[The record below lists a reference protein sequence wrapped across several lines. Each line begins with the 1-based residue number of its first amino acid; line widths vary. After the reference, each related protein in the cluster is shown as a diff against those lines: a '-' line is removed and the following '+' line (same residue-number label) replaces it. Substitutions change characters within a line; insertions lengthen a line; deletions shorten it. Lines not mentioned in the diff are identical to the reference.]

1 MSKQVI
7 IRRAAIA
14 LNTSDTFLSFP
25 VSSSGSTADIARTPF
40 PSAGTLGKMYVVID
54 VLPAAGTTKVFT
66 LVVNG
71 STTACVVTLDDTHLS
86 GQYTGAPIAIGSGD
100 YAYIAYTHTGTP
112 GASAALSIAF
122 EFTSTN
128 ANESVHCGGELTL
141 TSTTPRWIEALN
153 PNDFVN
159 TTALIQSNC
168 IVSAPG
174 NITAMFFSI
183 GAAAGTTGSY
193 KATIYKNGTAQDG
206 TSGTPDTRITIVNV
220 ITRVDSSAA
229 FTLSVVAG
237 DLLAIQI
244 DGISTP
250 SSKTGAIALRFQST
264 NAGESNLS
272 FALPSYP
279 SSGGG
284 VNSYNTVR
292 QGSLSWSTIT
302 ARNSVVPSKFRL
314 NNMQVYFTVAPGGVT
329 SRTFIPI
336 NSGSNGNQSV
346 TVTGASITGS
356 DATNKDTYANA
367 GDTFGVFESAVSGS
381 PAASLG
387 SIGFTMFIQGG
398 NPPGKG
404 QQGNKKSGGGGVNLQ
419 SPGGTGLLVIG
430 NPGLD
435 VTIN

>member
-7 IRRAAIA
+7 TKHASTTLGNSA
-14 LNTSDTFLSFP
+14 TSMGFP
-25 VSSSGSTADIARTPF
+25 VSGATQSAELSKTPF
-40 PSAGTLGKMYVVID
+40 AATGTLGKMYVVID

-86 GQYTGAPIAIGSGD
+86 GQYTGTPIAVTAGD
-100 YAYIAYTHTGTP
+100 VLSIQYTITGTP
-112 GASAALSIAF
+112 GSSAACSIAF

-128 ANESVHCGGELTL
+128 ANQSVHCGGAAPL
-141 TSTTPRWIEALN
+141 TSTTPRWLEALN

-174 NITAMFFSI
+174 TVTAMYFSI
-183 GAAAGTTGSY
+183 AAAAGTTGSY
-193 KATIYKNGTAQDG
+193 KATIYLNGTAQDG
-206 TSGTPDTRITIVNV
+206 TAGTPDTRITIVNAT
-220 ITRVDSSAA
+220 TRTDSVATFSLA
-229 FTLSVVAG
+229 VVAG
-237 DLLAIQI
+237 DLLAIQV
-244 DGISTP
+244 DAISAP
-250 SSKTGAIALRFQST
+250 SSKTGAFGLQFTST

-284 VNSYNTVR
+284 VNSYNTIR
-292 QGSLSWSTIT
+292 AGSLSWSTIT

-336 NSGSNGNQSV
+336 NSGSNGNQTV
-346 TVTGASITGS
+346 TVSGANTTGS
-356 DATNKDTYANA
+356 DLTNKDTYANA